1 MEDILARYIDGE
13 LTEKEADALLRT
25 AREDRSLE
33 KELRDYEAILT
44 AAEQLPPASPREGFA
59 DRVMDAIGKSRP
71 MPSYRTWYP
80 AAAALILGIFLGY
93 AATFLGGPTTEV
105 AYPAIHPVQL
115 ANGPA
120 NAVRLTYIGSRP
132 DLKSVSVAG
141 SFNGWN
147 PTAAP
152 MVREDGTWT
161 ILLVLPPGSHEY
173 MFVED
178 GVDWI
183 TDPRA
188 PSTRQDGFGGANGL
202 LEIRS

>member
-1 MEDILARYIDGE
+1 MEDILARYLDGE

-33 KELRDYEAILT
+33 KELRNYEAILA
-44 AAEQLPPASPREGFA
+44 AAEQLPPRSPRDGFA
-59 DRVMDAIGKSRP
+59 GRVMRAIDRP
-71 MPSYRTWYP
+71 RATRSHRHWYL
-80 AAAALILGIFLGY
+80 AAAALILGLFLGY
-93 AATFLGGPTTEV
+93 AATLLDAPTTEA

-115 ANGPA
+115 ASGPA
-120 NAVRLTYIGSRP
+120 NAVRLTYTGSRP
-132 DLKSVSVAG
+132 DLESVSVAG
-141 SFNGWN
+141 SFNGWD

-152 MVREDGTWT
+152 MVREHGAWT

-178 GVDWI
+178 GVDWV

-188 PSTRQDGFGGANGL
+188 PGTRRDGFGGANGL